1 MPEPLSLVASLSLTV
16 LTALAVSTWIR
27 LRFVRLIDDEA
38 GLRLLRGVDRDS
50 TPSGLVTA
58 VLTSSGA
65 VIAWL
70 AAFIA
75 PAYLSRTVADAP
87 ILLALGL
94 FAGATGWLFW
104 IDSSIRRL
112 PNRIVLPITFAS
124 LLLYLVSIVIGVT
137 REPTGLPGTWAGAA
151 TPAVEGLIS
160 GLVVL
165 LFFLLLAVLALRMRR
180 TGMGGGDV
188 KLAVV
193 VGMLPGALSPAGP
206 LVALVVMNL
215 SALVHVLWLTG
226 TRRKR
231 WGDAIAFGPHMLI
244 GTWTAVILGPLLL

>member
-27 LRFVRLIDDEA
+27 LRFARLIDDEA

-104 IDSSIRRL
+104 VDSSIRRL

-165 LFFLLLAVLALRMRR
+165 LFFLLAVLALRMRR

>member
-27 LRFVRLIDDEA
+27 LRFARLIDDEA

-104 IDSSIRRL
+104 VDSSIRRL

-160 GLVVL
+160 GLVV
-165 LFFLLLAVLALRMRR
+165 LLLAVLALRMRR